1 MVNAKTISE
10 MKDGVI
16 LVNTG
21 RGMLIDSAD
30 LVEAL
35 KDKKIGFVLTGSFCT
50 FSKTIPKMK
59 ELIEKG
65 AEVIPIMSF
74 NSYNLD
80 TKFGKAQDF
89 INEIEEIT
97 GKKIIHTI
105 QEAEPIGPKRLTDIM
120 VVAPCSGNTMAKLAC
135 DIIDTPAT
143 MAVKSHLRNNFPV
156 VIAPSTNN
164 GLSGN
169 AKNIGI
175 LLNRKHYY
183 FVPFRQDNPITKP
196 RSIVFDSEYIVKTI
210 ESALEDE
217 QIEPILL

>member
-1 MVNAKTISE
+1 ME
-10 MKDGVI
+10 
-16 LVNTG
+16 
-21 RGMLIDSAD
+21 
-30 LVEAL
+30 L

-59 ELIEKG
+59 ELINRG
-65 AEVIPIMSF
+65 ADIIPIMSF
-74 NSYNLD
+74 NSYNMD

-89 INEIEEIT
+89 IDKIQEIT

-120 VVAPCSGNTMAKLAC
+120 VVAPCSGNTMSKLAY

-143 MAVKSHLRNNFPV
+143 MAVKSHLRNNLPV

-175 LLNRKHYY
+175 LLNRENYY

-196 RSIVFDSEYIVKTI
+196 RSIVFDSEYIIKTI
-210 ESALEDE
+210 ESALDQE
-217 QIEPILL
+217 QIQPILL

>member
-1 MVNAKTISE
+1 MSNQKLCNILYINVERKE
-10 MKDGVI
+10 MTAN
-16 LVNTG
+16 LN
-21 RGMLIDSAD
+21 
-30 LVEAL
+30 L

-59 ELIEKG
+59 ELIEKD

-143 MAVKSHLRNNFPV
+143 MAVKSHLRNNLPV

-196 RSIVFDSEYIVKTI
+196 RSIVFDSE
-210 ESALEDE
+210 
-217 QIEPILL
+217 

>member
-1 MVNAKTISE
+1 MSNQKLCNILYINVERKE
-10 MKDGVI
+10 MTTN
-16 LVNTG
+16 LS
-21 RGMLIDSAD
+21 L
-30 LVEAL
+30 E
-35 KDKKIGFVLTGSFCT
+35 DKKIGFVLTGSFCT

-143 MAVKSHLRNNFPV
+143 MAVKSHLRNNLPV